1 MLTQNKTI
9 TAYPKRVPKTVDYE
23 KIQQLGRELLVALGE
38 DPDREGLR
46 DTPRRWASWWRE
58 FIEYQPGNTDT
69 SFEAV
74 TSGQMVVIS
83 GIRIYSLCEHHLLP
97 FWCDVSIAYIAK
109 DRVLGL
115 SKFAR
120 IAHRI
125 AHKLQLQERISN
137 GIADEVQRVTGSPD
151 VAVLG
156 SGVHMCMVMRGI
168 KSGGLVSS
176 LVTRGTFSSQ
186 PDTRA
191 DFLRMAEFKNDDRA
205 LLP

>member
-1 MLTQNKTI
+1 MLSQNKTI
-9 TAYPKRVPKTVDYE
+9 TAYPKRVTKTVDYE

-38 DPDREGLR
+38 DPEREGLK
-46 DTPRRWASWWRE
+46 DTPRRWAAWWRE

-74 TSGQMVVIS
+74 TTDQMVVVS

-97 FWCDVSIAYIAK
+97 FWCDVSIGYIAK

-137 GIADEVQRVTGSPD
+137 AIADEVERVTGSHD
-151 VAVLG
+151 VAVLV
-156 SGVHMCMVMRGI
+156 SGVHMCLVMRGI
-168 KSGGLVSS
+168 KSDGLVSS
-176 LVTRGTFSSQ
+176 LVSRGAFSSQ

-191 DFLRMAEFKNDDRA
+191 DFLHLAGFKSDAQA